1 MIFRQFANL
10 ERFIRV
16 IEENYVISFFRTL
29 KFKFLAVPFNM
40 KITTNNDHDLRMKL
54 KSLNTVITNNS

>member
-16 IEENYVISFFRTL
+16 IEENYVIYFFRTL